1 MQKIIQFTISNLKR
15 VLTYLES
22 KILLNQVDKE
32 GVLNSLAPKI
42 LIDDEE
48 LKKVNPYLS
57 NLKKAI
63 NTESIN
69 NIALTGS
76 YGSGKSTILKT
87 FQHHN
92 RRFKYL
98 NISLASFKDNKDESE
113 EKEFERK
120 LEISILQQIFYH
132 VKPSVIPDSRFKRIV
147 NLTTSKL
154 LIQTLFLLLWVLSA
168 IILFKFDFVN
178 KLNPLNWSSKLKFDW
193 LSISLILIFLIG
205 IGLFVKSIIRLFSNS
220 KISKLNIK
228 GEVELGEAIDKS
240 VFNQHLEEILY
251 FFERTEFNVV
261 IIEDVDRFDST
272 DIFTKLREINI
283 LINNSNLISRKVSF
297 VYAIKDEMFTDKN
310 DRVKFFEFI
319 IPVIPFIN
327 PSNAGEQLTKLIN
340 AANLQGVLSSEF
352 TEDVITFIDDIDMR
366 LLINIFHEYQ
376 LYSENLSKDLEQDN
390 LFAMIVYKN
399 MFPHDFGELPKR
411 NGNLYKI
418 LSNKATYVESL
429 IKNINSLIDNIDSE
443 IEIIES
449 EVEKPIK
456 ELRAVYINGLIFN
469 LDRFYSF
476 FINENVSVIDIL
488 EDANFFELKKS
499 DDVVYIKYLPSP
511 YYGGDFR
518 VSGSTHSNVSF
529 SSIEKEISS
538 LTYNQREKNLLDK
551 ANGQVNNLKKDKE
564 QLRNKIAEIESLSI
578 EEIFEQV
585 AIEEY
590 LGPFKDNYLIRNLL
604 LNGYINENYNDYI
617 SIFHGV
623 NLTNDDFAFER
634 KVKGGLATTFDYQ
647 LTKTENLIKGLSDK
661 YFKREI
667 ILNYYLLDCLLE
679 NKLKY
684 SIKFENFFKLLSTD
698 NEKNFQFIISYIDRK
713 QNGVGLFITNLVKYK
728 NTLWAYIKNKSD
740 IPDERIRELIK
751 IIFEFADYQSLSK
764 LEEKETLKQYFEN
777 CTDFFGFTSSFSKTK
792 NLESFIKYNTLLINE
807 MDTPNLGSTKL
818 FDFVVKN
825 NFYKI
830 NPCNV
835 LLVVKQFEK
844 DIDEASFNN
853 ANYSTL
859 KKLNIPHLMEYVDCN
874 LEYYVENVLLA
885 LPNNVNENEKA
896 LLELLNNDNINKG
909 LKTDLLNHQSCQITS
924 LNSIDGLDIKE
935 MVIINNKLN
944 PAWENIFD
952 YYDCLEDKELN
963 ETLIDYLNIK
973 NNSTSLSK
981 IKLNTVKDRNEEFIK
996 SFSQKIIYCN
1006 DLEFEAYVNLL
1017 KSIPYKYNTI
1027 EYEKLDK
1034 EKVEWMISNKF
1045 ITTSTAN
1052 FDGIKEAF
1060 PKLHIKL
1067 LEVYE
1072 NEFVKKNTEFT
1083 LDANDWLLLFE
1094 SKIFSV
1100 NNKLEIIKS
1109 IDDSVIIQN
1118 PKIAEIVC
1126 YLLPENEYTSL
1137 RYEVL
1142 DAMFTSNSSVKKRI
1156 ALLNLHFDKLD
1167 DSQIQSLTEK
1177 LGDDYAKIFM
1187 KQHKPLFN
1195 KTDYHY
1201 NFFNK
1206 LKDKN
1211 LIIRFEDVDKTNEI
1225 KIYANY

>member
-1 MQKIIQFTISNLKR
+1 MQKFIQFTISNLKR
-15 VLTYLES
+15 ILIYLES
-22 KILLNQVDKE
+22 KILLSQVDKE

-63 NTESIN
+63 NTEGIN

-92 RRFKYL
+92 CQFKYL

-147 NLTTSKL
+147 NLTTPKL

-168 IILFKFDFVN
+168 IILFKFDYIN
-178 KLNPLNWSSKLKFDW
+178 KLNPLDWSSKLKFDW
-193 LSISLILIFLIG
+193 LAISLILIFLIG
-205 IGLFVKSIIRLFSNS
+205 IGFFVKSIVRLFSNS
-220 KISKLNIK
+220 KISKFNIK

-261 IIEDVDRFDST
+261 IIEDVDRFNST

-310 DRVKFFEFI
+310 ERVKFFEFI

-376 LYSENLSKDLEQDN
+376 LYSENLSEDLEQDN

-399 MFPHDFGELPKR
+399 MFPYDFGELPKR
-411 NGNLYKI
+411 NGNMYNI
-418 LSNKATYVESL
+418 LSNKATYIESL
-429 IKNINSLIDNIDSE
+429 IKNINTVIITIDSE
-443 IEIIES
+443 IEMIES

-456 ELRAVYINGLIFN
+456 ELRAVYINRLVPKLADFHS
-469 LDRFYSF
+469 FY
-476 FINENVSVIDIL
+476 INGNVSIIDVL
-488 EDANFFELKKS
+488 DDKNFNEIKKTVNIHYNKYVNNYYSHQFSIAENNDSNLK
-499 DDVVYIKYLPSP
+499 L
-511 YYGGDFR
+511 
-518 VSGSTHSNVSF
+518 
-529 SSIEKEISS
+529 SSIEKEVSQS

-564 QLRNKIAEIESLSI
+564 RLRNKIAEIESLSI
-578 EEIFEQV
+578 KEIFEQV

-634 KVKGGLATTFDYQ
+634 KIKGGLATTFDYQ
-647 LTKTENLIKGLSDK
+647 LTKTENLIKRLSDK

-679 NKLKY
+679 HNLKY

-698 NEKNFQFIISYIDRK
+698 NEKNFQFIINYIDRK
-713 QNGVGLFITNLVKYK
+713 PDRVGIFIPNLVKYK

-740 IPDERIRELIK
+740 IPDERVRELIK

-764 LEEKETLKQYFEN
+764 LEE
-777 CTDFFGFTSSFSKTK
+777 
-792 NLESFIKYNTLLINE
+792 
-807 MDTPNLGSTKL
+807 
-818 FDFVVKN
+818 
-825 NFYKI
+825 
-830 NPCNV
+830 
-835 LLVVKQFEK
+835 
-844 DIDEASFNN
+844 
-853 ANYSTL
+853 
-859 KKLNIPHLMEYVDCN
+859 
-874 LEYYVENVLLA
+874 
-885 LPNNVNENEKA
+885 
-896 LLELLNNDNINKG
+896 
-909 LKTDLLNHQSCQITS
+909 
-924 LNSIDGLDIKE
+924 
-935 MVIINNKLN
+935 
-944 PAWENIFD
+944 
-952 YYDCLEDKELN
+952 
-963 ETLIDYLNIK
+963 
-973 NNSTSLSK
+973 
-981 IKLNTVKDRNEEFIK
+981 
-996 SFSQKIIYCN
+996 
-1006 DLEFEAYVNLL
+1006 
-1017 KSIPYKYNTI
+1017 
-1027 EYEKLDK
+1027 
-1034 EKVEWMISNKF
+1034 
-1045 ITTSTAN
+1045 
-1052 FDGIKEAF
+1052 
-1060 PKLHIKL
+1060 
-1067 LEVYE
+1067 
-1072 NEFVKKNTEFT
+1072 
-1083 LDANDWLLLFE
+1083 
-1094 SKIFSV
+1094 
-1100 NNKLEIIKS
+1100 
-1109 IDDSVIIQN
+1109 
-1118 PKIAEIVC
+1118 
-1126 YLLPENEYTSL
+1126 
-1137 RYEVL
+1137 
-1142 DAMFTSNSSVKKRI
+1142 
-1156 ALLNLHFDKLD
+1156 
-1167 DSQIQSLTEK
+1167 
-1177 LGDDYAKIFM
+1177 
-1187 KQHKPLFN
+1187 
-1195 KTDYHY
+1195 
-1201 NFFNK
+1201 
-1206 LKDKN
+1206 
-1211 LIIRFEDVDKTNEI
+1211 
-1225 KIYANY
+1225 